1 MRKTLEIQLDEARP
15 NQDSVLETQGIPPGA
30 ELTEEVKALL
40 KRATDLF
47 LELSRPRAVIAD
59 VSIPE
64 FEVVYKGKGL
74 NEADTPLDVVF
85 RKADGLA
92 LFAVTAGEKVTE
104 KINELFQANDF
115 ALGSMLD
122 SVASAWTDKAADRV
136 ENVYFD
142 LLSEQ
147 GKITRS
153 KGVLRFSPG
162 YCGWHM
168 SGQKKLF
175 EFLRPEDIGITLLES
190 SLMKPLKSI
199 SGVLVAGDKEIFL
212 FDDSYPFCS
221 ECKSRSCRERIKQM
235 FGESISDEKKGAV

>member
-1 MRKTLEIQLDEARP
+1 VRKILEIAANEVKP
-15 NQDSVLETQGIPPGA
+15 GQDAVMQTQGIPPGA

-40 KRATDLF
+40 QSAVGLF
-47 LELSRPRAVIAD
+47 LELSRPRAVVAD

-74 NEADTPLDVVF
+74 NEADTPLDIIF
-85 RKADGLA
+85 TKADDLA
-92 LFAVTAGEKVTE
+92 LFAVTAGEQVTE
-104 KINELFQANDF
+104 KINQLFQANDF

-122 SVASAWTDKAADRV
+122 SVASAGTDKAADRV
-136 ENVYFD
+136 ENVYFH
-142 LLSEQ
+142 LLSGQ

-153 KGVLRFSPG
+153 KAVLRFSPG

-168 SGQKKLF
+168 SGQRKLF

-190 SLMKPLKSI
+190 CLMKPLKSI
-199 SGVLVAGDKEIFL
+199 SGVLVAGDNETFL

-221 ECKSRSCRERIKQM
+221 ECRSRSCRERIKAL
-235 FGESISDEKKGAV
+235 FGESRLNNKKGVV